1 MVWFSPRPTQ
11 DENTFPQPPC
21 ENLLAR
27 PCNPPLCCK
36 RPPRT
41 PTSAF
46 EPPESVFPLTAPSIE
61 SRNPIILLS
70 SWLLNFLYFRNPIR
84 GTGTVEVIFFLARQT
99 NVDPCYVFVNR

>member
-1 MVWFSPRPTQ
+1 MDWFSPRPTQ
-11 DENTFPQPPC
+11 EENMLPQPPC

-46 EPPESVFPLTAPSIE
+46 APLEPSVFPLIAPSTE
-61 SRNPIILLS
+61 SRSPIILS
-70 SWLLNFLYFRNPIR
+70 SFSLLLDFLYKTVSEDVIWGKRYFTYRRNER
-84 GTGTVEVIFFLARQT
+84 
-99 NVDPCYVFVNR
+99 